1 MAFNTGNPTGSTSPK
16 DLSDNAQNLDLLL
29 LGDDPSYRDRRGVG
43 RKSWKGMER
52 EYAADKVH
60 RDSEFEGDQAERVA
74 QFTALLD
81 ASGYE
86 PPVPYVL
93 GLNLVRTTQ
102 TVTYLGNE
110 YRVKNQFL
118 PLLTTNWAVDESKL
132 KLIGDA
138 SLRQELASSVD
149 ASKGTG
155 QLGNSIITLGTV
167 ADMVAMGGWRMG
179 QRVRTMGR
187 SAIGDGGSNEYVIVP
202 AGTGIEDGGQ
212 FINVAGAQARGLFPG
227 GKISSKQFNANGNAV
242 TDSQEV
248 PIQAALNT
256 IITDSTDRAWGASV
270 TLKLGAYLSKGL
282 QLLGDRLFKGS
293 GGPNATKLIAS
304 PGTSADSAMV
314 RISAAFSRVENLGIN
329 IPIEVYNP
337 STGVGIPVDGFKI
350 DSENAFGNVLR
361 DFRVNGG
368 RYGVDVAFGRETSI
382 KDGFIIGSNI
392 GVRIKAWDTVLN
404 NTLVQDC
411 VQYCVHVDGHGL
423 ESIQAH
429 LVRAPILIR
438 FSSNGAP
445 VHVTD
450 LFLDTPGSIGAVF
463 NDQRGARLVST
474 YILKIG
480 NNANSNAVGMK
491 FEGDSSE
498 NALIGGSTI
507 NTGSNYAGVFQL
519 GSDCINNI
527 FAFWRTLSKTVAF
540 DDHASMWRQTI
551 VGCMGHMARYNNIP
565 RKNRGHAKNVAAGA
579 TAQIILTLD
588 YAYPAITFNTL
599 LFYGK
604 WVSRNSDGQAA
615 FGNLYVPIQYGDFGC
630 AISVSKISGHANNSW
645 VIDSAIL
652 GGTQMIVTV
661 RNTGT
666 FTSSIS
672 IDIERSLDATGVTF

>member
-1 MAFNTGNPTGSTSPK
+1 MAHNTGNPIGSTSPK

-29 LGDDPSYRDRRGVG
+29 LGDDPSYRDRKGVG

-52 EYAADKVH
+52 EYAADKGH

-86 PPVPYVL
+86 PPVPYVS
-93 GLNLVRTTQ
+93 GLDLVRTTQ

-110 YRVKNQFL
+110 YRVKSQFL
-118 PLLTTNWAVDESKL
+118 PLLTTSWAADESKF
-132 KLIGDA
+132 KLVGDD

-167 ADMVAMGGWRMG
+167 ADMVAMGGWKIG
-179 QRVRTMGR
+179 QRVRTMGY
-187 SAIGDGGSNEYVIVP
+187 SAIGDAGANEYLIVP
-202 AGTGIEDGGQ
+202 AGSGIEDGGQ
-212 FINVAGAQARGLFPG
+212 FINVVGAQAKGLFPG
-227 GKISSKQFNANGNAV
+227 GKISSKQFNANGDAV

-256 IITDSTDRAWGASV
+256 IITDSPSRAWGTSV
-270 TLKLGAYLSKGL
+270 TLKLGAYLSKGI
-282 QLLGDRLFKGS
+282 QLFGDRLFKGS

-304 PGTSADSAMV
+304 PAVSAESAMV
-314 RISAAFSRVENLGIN
+314 KISASFSRIENMGLN

-337 STGVGIPVDGFKI
+337 TTGTGVAVDGFKV
-350 DSENAFGNVLR
+350 DSDNAFGNALR

-368 RYGVDVAFGRETSI
+368 RYGIDVAFGRETSI
-382 KDGFIIGSNI
+382 KDGFIIGSYI
-392 GVRIKAWDTVLN
+392 GLRVKAWDTVLN
-404 NTLVQDC
+404 NTLIQDC
-411 VQYCVHVDGHGL
+411 AQYCIHVDGHGL

-445 VHVTD
+445 VNVSD
-450 LFLDTPGSIGAVF
+450 LFLDTPGIAGAVF

-480 NNANSNAVGMK
+480 NNANVNAVGMK

-498 NALIGGSTI
+498 NALIGGSNI
-507 NTGSNYAGVFQL
+507 NTGSNYAGVFQI

-540 DDHASMWRQTI
+540 EDHGSLWRQTV

-565 RKNRGHAKNVAAGA
+565 RKNRGHAKNVAIGA
-579 TAQIILTLD
+579 TVQIVLTLD
-588 YAYPAITFNTL
+588 YSYPAITFNTL

-615 FGNLYVPIQYGDFGC
+615 FGDLYIPIQYGDFGC
-630 AISVSKISGHANNSW
+630 AITVTKISGHANNNW
-645 VIDSAIL
+645 VVDSAIL
-652 GGTQMIVTV
+652 GGTQMILTL
-661 RNTGT
+661 RNSGAAA
-666 FTSSIS
+666 SSIS
-672 IDIERSLDATGVTF
+672 IDIERSLDAGGATF